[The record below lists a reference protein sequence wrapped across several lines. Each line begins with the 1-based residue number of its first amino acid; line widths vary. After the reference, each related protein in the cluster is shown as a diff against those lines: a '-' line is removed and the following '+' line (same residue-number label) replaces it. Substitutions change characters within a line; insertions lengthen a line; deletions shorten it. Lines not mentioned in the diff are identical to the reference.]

1 MGVRSISEEASEE
14 TEEERDS
21 EGRKGWEEMT
31 ASPGPP
37 AGPPFSSWPECLTLL
52 WARELTEK
60 LLGVTAAGC
69 WCALVT
75 LTP

>member
-1 MGVRSISEEASEE
+1 MGARSISEEAREE
-14 TEEERDS
+14 TEEESDS

-31 ASPGPP
+31 ASP

-60 LLGVTAAGC
+60 LVGVTAAGC
-69 WCALVT
+69 WWALVT
-75 LTP
+75 LGP